1 MSKTKT
7 VWRCS
12 PAENKIEKVEV
23 YADTPIDEWNH
34 WYGGERYIYADSYED
49 AVYFMLTDLRMKE
62 YRLKQKIAKWKM
74 KGEINDT
81 ETQEC

>member
-1 MSKTKT
+1 MSKTKL

-23 YADTPIDEWNH
+23 YADTPIDEWNR
-34 WYGGERYIYADSYED
+34 WYGDERYIYTDSYED

-62 YRLKQKIAKWKM
+62 YRLKHKIAKWEMQSK
-74 KGEINDT
+74 EHED
-81 ETQEC
+81 